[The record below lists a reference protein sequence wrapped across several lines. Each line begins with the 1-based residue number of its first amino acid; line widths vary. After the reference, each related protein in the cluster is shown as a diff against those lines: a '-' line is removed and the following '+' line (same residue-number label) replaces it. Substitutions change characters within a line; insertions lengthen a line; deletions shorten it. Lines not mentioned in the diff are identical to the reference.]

1 MALSNGRHLA
11 FPFRIGSDGRTAAPA
26 SDAEH
31 VRDELLQLL
40 LTSPGERLFLPEFGG
55 GVRRLVFEPASDV
68 LRGVVKARI
77 TQALSRWLG
86 HRLTVELIDVRF
98 GDDPQTPGTL
108 PELLLDAQTGGIEV
122 TVKYRPAGS
131 PDSRVVK
138 FQRSGQ

>member
-11 FPFRIGSDGRTAAPA
+11 FPFRIGGDGRTVAPA
-26 SDAEH
+26 NDDAH

-40 LTSPGERLFLPEFGG
+40 LTSPAERLFLPEFGG
-55 GVRRLVFEPASDV
+55 GVRKLVFEPASEA

-77 TQALSRWLG
+77 TNGLSRWLG
-86 HRLTVELIDVRF
+86 HRLTVELIDVLW
-98 GDDPQTPGTL
+98 DDAAATL
-108 PELLLDAQTGGIEV
+108 EV

-138 FQRSGQ
+138 FQRNSR

>member
-11 FPFRIGSDGRTAAPA
+11 FPFRIGPDGRTAAPA

-55 GVRRLVFEPASDV
+55 GLRRLVFEPASDT
-68 LRGVVKARI
+68 LRNVVKARI

-86 HRLTVELIDVRF
+86 QRLTLEMLDVTW
-98 GDDPQTPGTL
+98 DSSAATL
-108 PELLLDAQTGGIEV
+108 EV
-122 TVKYRPAGS
+122 TVQYRPAGS
-131 PDSRVVK
+131 ADSRVVK

>member
-40 LTSPGERLFLPEFGG
+40 LTNPGERLFLPEFGG
-55 GVRRLVFEPASDV
+55 GVRKLVFEPASDV

-86 HRLTVELIDVRF
+86 QRLTVELIDVTW
-98 GDDPQTPGTL
+98 DDAAATL
-108 PELLLDAQTGGIEV
+108 EV

-131 PDSRVVK
+131 PDSRIVK
-138 FQRSGQ
+138 FQRSGS

>member
-11 FPFRIGSDGRTAAPA
+11 FPFRIGTDGRTAAPA

-40 LTSPGERLFLPEFGG
+40 LTAPGERLFLPPFGA

-86 HRLTVELIDVRF
+86 HRLTVEMIDVRF
-98 GDDPQTPGTL
+98 GDDPPA
-108 PELLLDAQTGGIEV
+108 PNERAALLLDRQTGGFEV
-122 TVKYRPAGS
+122 SVRYRPAGS

-138 FQRSGQ
+138 FQRTGQ